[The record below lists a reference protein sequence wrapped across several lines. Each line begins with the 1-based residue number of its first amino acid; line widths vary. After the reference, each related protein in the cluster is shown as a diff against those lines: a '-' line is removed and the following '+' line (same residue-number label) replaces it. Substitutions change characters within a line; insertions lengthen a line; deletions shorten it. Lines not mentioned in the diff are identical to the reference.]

1 MDGFKKFL
9 LRGNVVDLAVAVVIG
24 AAFGA
29 IITAFVAA
37 FITPLVGLATGAAGD
52 FSNAAACV
60 SGTCNADGTGDGVLF
75 PYGQFVQA
83 VLTFLIIAAVVYF
96 LVVKPVNR
104 LMERYKTE
112 PEVEAETKQCPECLS
127 SIPVPASR
135 CAFCTVEQL
144 DVGP

>member
-29 IITAFVAA
+29 VVTAFVNA
-37 FITPLVGLATGAAGD
+37 FITPQVGVFTGAAGRFEEKV
-52 FSNAAACV
+52 FSV
-60 SGTCNADGTGDGVLF
+60 GDTDF
-75 PYGQFVQA
+75 PYGQFISA
-83 VLTFLIIAAVVYF
+83 LLSFLIIAAVVYF
-96 LVVKPVNR
+96 LVVRPVNR
-104 LMERYKTE
+104 LMERFKTE

-144 DVGP
+144 DVPR